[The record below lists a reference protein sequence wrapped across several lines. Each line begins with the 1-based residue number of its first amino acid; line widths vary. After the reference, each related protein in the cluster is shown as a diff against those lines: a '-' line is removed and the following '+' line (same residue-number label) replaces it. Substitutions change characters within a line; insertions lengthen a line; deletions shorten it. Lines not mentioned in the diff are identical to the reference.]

1 MSLPDP
7 NELFEAYY
15 YSHSCGEPYGRTEFF
30 LRLFD
35 NLAERIVTN
44 IGPKTVLDAGCAM
57 GMLVE
62 YLRKR
67 GVDAWG
73 VDISEYA
80 IQNVHPD
87 IKPYCWVGSI
97 TEPFPRRYDLI
108 VSIEVLEHMAQP
120 DAEKAAVNICQH
132 TDDILFS
139 STPNDYKEATH
150 FNVQSPEVWAELF
163 ARQGFYRDVDFDASF
178 ITPWAARYRR
188 NREPVHRL
196 VRDYERKFWLL
207 WKENS
212 DLRRLILEN
221 RDQLAAYDQQFH
233 ALEAETARLNQVI
246 QDLITQIGQRDQKIQ
261 DLSFEKQVLTA
272 QLADIHEG
280 DVWKIA
286 LRLRALRLRLAPVGS
301 RRERALQQ
309 IQRLF
314 RV

>member
-1 MSLPDP
+1 
-7 NELFEAYY
+7 
-15 YSHSCGEPYGRTEFF
+15 
-30 LRLFD
+30 
-35 NLAERIVTN
+35 
-44 IGPKTVLDAGCAM
+44 
-57 GMLVE
+57 
-62 YLRKR
+62 
-67 GVDAWG
+67 
-73 VDISEYA
+73 
-80 IQNVHPD
+80 
-87 IKPYCWVGSI
+87 
-97 TEPFPRRYDLI
+97 
-108 VSIEVLEHMAQP
+108 MAQP

-150 FNVQSPEVWAELF
+150 FNVQSPGVWAELF

-178 ITPWAARYRR
+178 VTSWAARYRR

-246 QDLITQIGQRDQKIQ
+246 QDLSNQVQE
-261 DLSFEKQVLTA
+261 LSFQKQVLTA